1 MQLVSPDARVG
12 ARGADMGF
20 SSFLALFYYL
30 KKICLS
36 DRHKKQKKLMNAQ
49 NVLSVIY
56 FVFFRQSA
64 QTYKLSFGNTSL
76 SLHRLG
82 LLT

>member
-30 KKICLS
+30 KKICLC
-36 DRHKKQKKLMNAQ
+36 DRHRKQKKLINAQ
-49 NVLSVIY
+49 NVLWQYILY
-56 FVFFRQSA
+56 F
-64 QTYKLSFGNTSL
+64 FGNQ
-76 SLHRLG
+76 RKRINY
-82 LLT
+82 LLAT